1 MAEQHVGT
9 QTESALDPER
19 KRLVVLVDH
28 GDRKVVILVIGMP
41 RDIQ

>member
-1 MAEQHVGT
+1 VAEQHVGA
-9 QTESALDPER
+9 QPESALDSEQ

-28 GDRKVVILVIGMP
+28 GNHKVVILVIGMP